1 MPPTRPNPT
10 TPRLLIKV
18 PTLSTNN
25 VSPLSNR
32 HPLAFLTERSTNS
45 TAQATSRAYPPIP
58 EAILGSS
65 HGEDAM
71 TGVAWIMVWW
81 QKEGEFES
89 TVADL
94 LDSVMRRRERRPWHG

>member
-1 MPPTRPNPT
+1 
-10 TPRLLIKV
+10 
-18 PTLSTNN
+18 
-25 VSPLSNR
+25 
-32 HPLAFLTERSTNS
+32 
-45 TAQATSRAYPPIP
+45 
-58 EAILGSS
+58 
-65 HGEDAM
+65 M